1 MSKEGLLSERF
12 LEAFTMA
19 YRLHNQQTRKGSN
32 TPYVSHLM
40 AVSALVLENGGNENQ
55 AIAALLHDAVEDQ
68 GGWDTLREIK
78 DKFGD
83 EVADLVDGCTDAYT
97 HPKPPW
103 KERKVSYLEK
113 LRSAPDSV
121 VLISLSDKVH
131 NARSI
136 LHDLQRVGDSV
147 WEKFSGGK
155 TGTLW
160 YYQSLANIFDSAP
173 YPVLKQELRYLV
185 EEIITLA
192 NLQDNAS

>member
-113 LRSAPDSV
+113 LRTAPDSV

>member
-173 YPVLKQELRYLV
+173 YPVLTQDFRYLV

>member
-1 MSKEGLLSERF
+1 MTKEDLLSERF
-12 LEAFTMA
+12 LEAFAMA
-19 YRLHNQQTRKGSN
+19 YKLHNHQTRKGSN

-40 AVSALVLENGGNENQ
+40 AVSSLVLENGGSENQ

-68 GGWDTLREIK
+68 GGWDTLKEIK
-78 DKFGD
+78 DRFGD
-83 EVADLVDGCTDAYT
+83 EVANLVDGCTDAYT

-103 KERKVSYLEK
+103 KERKVTYLEK
-113 LRSAPDSV
+113 LRTAPDSV

-136 LHDLQRVGDSV
+136 LHDLQRMGESV
-147 WEKFSGGK
+147 WDKFSGGK
-155 TGTLW
+155 NGTLW

-173 YPVLKQELRYLV
+173 YPALKQELRYLV

-192 NLQDNAS
+192 NLQENAS

>member
-1 MSKEGLLSERF
+1 
-12 LEAFTMA
+12 MA